1 MSKKKQKYYV
11 IWKGRNTGIFHSWEE
26 AKASIHGFEGA
37 QYKSYDSLGLA
48 ETEFRKPY
56 SQRTIV
62 NNTKTSKQST
72 ISTNNNSVI
81 NYNSI
86 CVDAACSGNPGDMEY
101 RGVVTS
107 TEEELFHVG
116 PIKEGTNNIGEFLAI
131 VHALAYLQ
139 KKNRPDIVIYTDSKT
154 ALAWLRNKKAKTKLE
169 QSSKNKQ
176 IFDLIARAESWL
188 DSNTFQNKI
197 LKWETENW
205 GEIIA
210 DFGRK

>member
-1 MSKKKQKYYV
+1 L
-11 IWKGRNTGIFHSWEE
+11 I
-26 AKASIHGFEGA
+26 
-37 QYKSYDSLGLA
+37 LA
-48 ETEFRKPY
+48 ELEFAKPY
-56 SQRTIV
+56 SERIIA
-62 NNTKTSKQST
+62 NNTKTSKPPTFST
-72 ISTNNNSVI
+72 IKNTEI

-107 TEEELFHVG
+107 TEEELFHIG
-116 PIKEGTNNIGEFLAI
+116 PLKEGTNNIGEFLAI

-139 KKNRPDIVIYTDSKT
+139 KKNRPDIAIYTDSKT
-154 ALAWLRNKKAKTKLE
+154 ALAWVHNKKAKTKLE
-169 QSSKNKQ
+169 LSSKNKP
-176 IFDLIARAESWL
+176 IFDLITRAESWL
-188 DSNTFQNKI
+188 NSNTYQNKI